1 MLMRAAYYVGDG
13 KFEVSDAD
21 IEEPAVGQVQ
31 VAVSYTGICG
41 TDLHIMLG
49 HMDHR
54 VTRPGVIGHEM
65 SGRVA
70 AVGPEVDG
78 WSVGDAVT
86 VMPLSWCGSCPVC
99 LAGHEHICQHL
110 DFIGIDST
118 GSMQTLWNVPAKVLV
133 ALPDGLSLRDAALV
147 EPTAVAVHDVGR
159 GEVRDGDSVV
169 VVGGGPVG
177 LLIAV
182 VARARGA
189 DVLVV
194 EVDAFRRDIAERL
207 GFVVLDPLAND
218 LADGVEK
225 WTDGAGATVAFE
237 VSGTQPGLTAAMSVL
252 AARGRLVVVGIHA
265 EERQMDLHRI
275 FWRELSIVG
284 ARVYRRD
291 DFEEAVRL
299 LDSGVVP
306 ADALISAVEPLERAD
321 QAFARLAA
329 GGGVMKVLVD
339 CRAGD

>member
-1 MLMRAAYYVGDG
+1 MRAAYYTGG
-13 KFEVSDAD
+13 GTIEVADAVV
-21 IEEPAVGQVQ
+21 EEPAAGQVQ
-31 VAVSYTGICG
+31 VAVSFTGICG

-65 SGRVA
+65 SGRVVA
-70 AVGPEVDG
+70 LGAGVAG

-86 VMPLSWCGSCPVC
+86 VMPLRWCGSCPVC
-99 LAGHEHICQHL
+99 LAGHEHICRSL

-118 GSMQTLWNVPAKVLV
+118 GSMQNRWNVPAEVLV

-159 GEVRDGDSVV
+159 GEVRPGDRVV

-189 DVLVV
+189 DVLVA
-194 EVDAFRRDIAERL
+194 EVDGFRRGIAERL
-207 GFVVLDPLAND
+207 GFLVLDPLATD
-218 LADGVEK
+218 LAEYVET
-225 WTDGAGATVAFE
+225 WSDGAGAAVAFE
-237 VSGTQPGLTAAMSVL
+237 VSGSQPGLTAALAVL

-265 EERQMDLHRI
+265 ETRQMDLHRV

-299 LDSGVVP
+299 LDSGVIP
-306 ADALISAVEPLERAD
+306 ADLLISAVEPLGTAD
-321 QAFARLAA
+321 RAFARLAA

-339 CRAGD
+339 CQAGV

>member
-1 MLMRAAYYVGDG
+1 MRAAYYRGGGTIEVGDA
-13 KFEVSDAD
+13 VV
-21 IEEPAVGQVQ
+21 EEPAAGQVQ
-31 VAVSYTGICG
+31 VAVAFTGICG

-65 SGRVA
+65 SGRVVA
-70 AVGPEVDG
+70 LGPGVDG
-78 WSVGDAVT
+78 WSVGDTVT

-118 GSMQTLWNVPAKVLV
+118 GSMQNRWNVPAKVLV

-159 GEVRDGDSVV
+159 AELRQGDQVV

-189 DVLVV
+189 EVLVA
-194 EVDAFRRDIAERL
+194 EVDGFRRDIADRL
-207 GFVVLDPLAND
+207 GFLVLDPLSTD
-218 LADGVEK
+218 LAEYVGT
-225 WTDGAGATVAFE
+225 WSDGAGAAVAFE
-237 VSGTQPGLTAAMSVL
+237 VSGTQPGLTAALAAL

-265 EERQMDLHRI
+265 ETRQMDLHRV

-299 LDSGVVP
+299 LESGVIP
-306 ADALISAVEPLERAD
+306 ADLLISAVEPLETAD
-321 QAFARLAA
+321 RAFARLAA

-339 CRAGD
+339 CQAGV

>member
-1 MLMRAAYYVGDG
+1 VTLAAYYTGGGTIEVGETLAG
-13 KFEVSDAD
+13 A
-21 IEEPAVGQVQ
+21 PAAGQVQ
-31 VAVSYTGICG
+31 VAVSFTGICG
-41 TDLHIMLG
+41 TDLHILHG

-54 VTRPGVIGHEM
+54 VRRPGVIGHEM
-65 SGRVA
+65 SGRVVA
-70 AVGPEVDG
+70 LGDGVDG

-86 VMPLSWCGSCPVC
+86 VMPLSWCGRCPAC
-99 LAGHEHICQHL
+99 LAGHEHICQNL

-118 GSMQTLWNVPAKVLV
+118 GSMQNRWNVPAEVLV

-159 GEVRDGDSVV
+159 AALAPGERAV

-177 LLIAV
+177 LLIAL

-189 DVLVV
+189 EVV
-194 EVDAFRRDIAERL
+194 VAEVDGFRREVADRL
-207 GFVVLDPLAND
+207 GVTAVDPLATD
-218 LADGVEK
+218 LEK
-225 WTDGAGATVAFE
+225 YVASWSRGAGAAVAFE
-237 VSGTQPGLTAAMSVL
+237 VSGTQPGLTAAMTTL

-265 EERQMDLHRI
+265 EARQVDLHRI
-275 FWRELSIVG
+275 FWRELTMVG

-306 ADALISAVEPLERAD
+306 ADVLISAVEPLATAER
-321 QAFARLAA
+321 AFARLAA
-329 GGGVMKVLVD
+329 GDGVMKVLVD
-339 CRAGD
+339 CREGT

>member
-1 MLMRAAYYVGDG
+1 MRAAYYTGEGTIEVGDAVV
-13 KFEVSDAD
+13 EQ
-21 IEEPAVGQVQ
+21 PAAGQVQ
-31 VAVSYTGICG
+31 VAVSFTGICG
-41 TDLHIMLG
+41 TDLHILHG

-65 SGRVA
+65 SGRVVA
-70 AVGPEVDG
+70 LGSGVDG

-99 LAGHEHICQHL
+99 LAGHEHICRNL

-118 GSMQTLWNVPAKVLV
+118 GSMQNRWNVPAEVLV

-159 GEVRDGDSVV
+159 AELRQGERVV

-177 LLIAV
+177 LLIAL

-189 DVLVV
+189 EVLVA
-194 EVDAFRRDIAERL
+194 EVDGFRRDIADGL
-207 GFVVLDPLAND
+207 GFLVLDPLATD
-218 LADGVEK
+218 LVEYVET
-225 WTDGAGATVAFE
+225 WSDGAGAAVAFE
-237 VSGTQPGLTAAMSVL
+237 VSGTQPGLTAALAAL

-265 EERQMDLHRI
+265 EARQMDLHRV

-291 DFEEAVRL
+291 DFEAAVGL
-299 LDSGVVP
+299 LDSGVIP
-306 ADALISAVEPLERAD
+306 ADLLISAVEPLGTAD
-321 QAFARLAA
+321 RAFARLAA
-329 GGGVMKVLVD
+329 GDGVMKVLVD
-339 CRAGD
+339 CQEGA

>member
-1 MLMRAAYYVGDG
+1 MRAAYYTGGGTIEVG
-13 KFEVSDAD
+13 EADA
-21 IEEPAVGQVQ
+21 EEPAAGQVQ

-41 TDLHIMLG
+41 TDLHILHG

-65 SGRVA
+65 SGRVVA
-70 AVGPEVDG
+70 LGVGVEG

-86 VMPLSWCGSCPVC
+86 VMPLSWCGTCPVC
-99 LAGHEHICQHL
+99 LAGNEHICQHL
-110 DFIGIDST
+110 DFIGIDSA
-118 GSMQTLWNVPAKVLV
+118 GSMQNRWNVPAEVLV

-159 GEVRDGDSVV
+159 AELAPGERAV

-177 LLIAV
+177 LLIAL

-189 DVLVV
+189 EVV
-194 EVDAFRRDIAERL
+194 VAEVDGFRRAVAEGL
-207 GFVVLDPLAND
+207 GLATVDPLAGD
-218 LADGVEK
+218 LAEYLDSWSE
-225 WTDGAGATVAFE
+225 GAGAAVAFE
-237 VSGTQPGLTAAMSVL
+237 VSGTQPGLSAALAAL

-265 EERQMDLHRI
+265 EPRQVDLHRI
-275 FWRELSIVG
+275 FWRELSVVG

-299 LDSGVVP
+299 LDAGVVP
-306 ADALISAVEPLERAD
+306 ADALISAVEPLATAD
-321 QAFARLAA
+321 RAFARLAA
-329 GGGVMKVLVD
+329 GDGGMKVLGD
-339 CRAGD
+339 CREGA

>member
-1 MLMRAAYYVGDG
+1 MRAAYYVGDG
-13 KFEVSDAD
+13 TIEVGDAPV
-21 IEEPAVGQVQ
+21 EEPAAGQVQ

-41 TDLHIMLG
+41 TDLHVLLG

-118 GSMQTLWNVPAKVLV
+118 GSMQSRWNVPAELLV

-159 GEVRDGDSVV
+159 GDVRQGDRVV

-189 DVLVV
+189 EVLVV
-194 EVDAFRRDIAERL
+194 EVDAFRRDIAGRL
-207 GFVVLDPLAND
+207 GFVVLDPLSAD

-225 WTDGAGATVAFE
+225 WTDGAGAAVAFE

-299 LDSGVVP
+299 LDSGVIP
-306 ADALISAVEPLERAD
+306 ADALISGVEPLVNAGK
-321 QAFARLAA
+321 AFARLAA
-329 GGGVMKVLVD
+329 GGGVMKVLID

>member
-1 MLMRAAYYVGDG
+1 MRAAYYVGDG
-13 KFEVSDAD
+13 TIEVGDAPV
-21 IEEPAVGQVQ
+21 EEPAAGQVQ

-41 TDLHIMLG
+41 TDLHVLLG

-70 AVGPEVDG
+70 ALGPAVDG

-118 GSMQTLWNVPAKVLV
+118 GSMQSRWNVPAELLV
-133 ALPDGLSLRDAALV
+133 ALPHGLSLRDAALV

-159 GEVRDGDSVV
+159 GDVRRGDRVV

-189 DVLVV
+189 EVLVV
-194 EVDAFRRDIAERL
+194 EVDAFRRDIAGRL
-207 GFVVLDPLAND
+207 GFLVLDPLSAD

-225 WTDGAGATVAFE
+225 WTDGAGAAVAFE

-299 LDSGVVP
+299 LDSGVIP
-306 ADALISAVEPLERAD
+306 ADALISGVEPLESAD
-321 QAFARLAA
+321 KAFARLAA
-329 GGGVMKVLVD
+329 GGGVMKVLID
-339 CRAGD
+339 CGAGD

>member
-1 MLMRAAYYVGDG
+1 MRAAYYTGGGTIEVGDA
-13 KFEVSDAD
+13 VVD
-21 IEEPAVGQVQ
+21 EPAAGQVQ
-31 VAVSYTGICG
+31 VAVSFTGICG

-54 VTRPGVIGHEM
+54 VSRPGVIGHEM
-65 SGRVA
+65 SGRIVA
-70 AVGPEVDG
+70 LGPDVDG

-86 VMPLSWCGSCPVC
+86 VMPLSWCGSCPAC

-118 GSMQTLWNVPAKVLV
+118 GSMQNRWNVPAEVLV

-159 GEVRDGDSVV
+159 GAVRAGERVV

-177 LLIAV
+177 LLIAL

-189 DVLVV
+189 EVLVA
-194 EVDAFRRDIAERL
+194 EVDGFRRDLAENL
-207 GFVVLDPLAND
+207 GFQVLDPLSTD
-218 LADGVEK
+218 LAAHVET
-225 WTDGAGATVAFE
+225 WSDGAGAAVALE
-237 VSGTQPGLTAAMSVL
+237 VSGTQPGLTSAL
-252 AARGRLVVVGIHA
+252 AALAVRGRLVVVGIHA
-265 EERQMDLHRI
+265 ELRQMDLHRV
-275 FWRELSIVG
+275 FWRELNIVG

-306 ADALISAVEPLERAD
+306 ADLLISAVEPLATAD
-321 QAFARLAA
+321 RAFARLSA

-339 CRAGD
+339 CQEGP

>member
-1 MLMRAAYYVGDG
+1 
-13 KFEVSDAD
+13 
-21 IEEPAVGQVQ
+21 
-31 VAVSYTGICG
+31 
-41 TDLHIMLG
+41 
-49 HMDHR
+49 
-54 VTRPGVIGHEM
+54 
-65 SGRVA
+65 
-70 AVGPEVDG
+70 
-78 WSVGDAVT
+78 
-86 VMPLSWCGSCPVC
+86 
-99 LAGHEHICQHL
+99 
-110 DFIGIDST
+110 
-118 GSMQTLWNVPAKVLV
+118 V

-159 GEVRDGDSVV
+159 GDVREGDRVV

-189 DVLVV
+189 EVLVV
-194 EVDAFRRDIAERL
+194 EVDAFRRDIAGRL
-207 GFVVLDPLAND
+207 GFVVLDPLSAD

-299 LDSGVVP
+299 LDSGVIP
-306 ADALISAVEPLERAD
+306 ADALISGVEPLESAD
-321 QAFARLAA
+321 KAFARLAA
-329 GGGVMKVLVD
+329 GGGVMKVLID
-339 CRAGD
+339 CGAGD